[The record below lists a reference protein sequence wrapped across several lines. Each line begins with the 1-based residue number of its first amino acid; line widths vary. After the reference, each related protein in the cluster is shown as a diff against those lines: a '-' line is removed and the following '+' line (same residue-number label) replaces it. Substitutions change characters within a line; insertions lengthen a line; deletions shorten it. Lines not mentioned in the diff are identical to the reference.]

1 MKHIIKFLYFFSL
14 MFSVRSKALAC
25 LSTAASSDDNHE
37 LTSAISR
44 AVFNFTHVD
53 PLLMETPQGI
63 CTIW

>member
-1 MKHIIKFLYFFSL
+1 

-37 LTSAISR
+37 LTSAISC

-63 CTIW
+63 CTADMG